1 MKFLVHFPIFV
12 LLAAAIGTR
21 RVGASSLGISSSSA
35 SSLSVSIDSD
45 STFESNLDS
54 LPESR
59 SDPIEIVVDDVSIF
73 QFSDIKQITVS
84 VF

>member
-12 LLAAAIGTR
+12 LLAAAISAR
-21 RVGASSLGISSSSA
+21 RVGASSLDVSRS

-73 QFSDIKQITVS
+73 QFSDIKVTSS